1 MSLNFFRTYILFLLL
16 FVLPIHNNAQFFYA
30 KENAEKR
37 KIIIEKLSL
46 NTNMYNDKQDVEQSI
61 NSYFQDFK
69 LKDES
74 FKQIITSVY
83 KAKIVAAK
91 EDQINN
97 ESNTLF
103 KKAID
108 LATKKDDTSLKIWT
122 SLSYGFYLYTYRQY
136 DESYPHFV
144 YCIQK
149 LNEINPNEIIQ
160 PLDTYKKISYFLV
173 TANENDLSIKYL
185 KEAERIADP
194 LSHDM
199 GAIKD
204 GMGICYLNKN
214 DFKSAEKYFSA
225 ALKISKL
232 NKDKLR
238 EAKVYGNLGE
248 MEFQKGNYRKA
259 VELITKDIE
268 ISRRQN
274 TDKNTMFALIKLCK
288 AHLKLKNI
296 SEAKVALYEAE
307 KIAETKSYYKSSL
320 LEINEYLLEIAKL
333 EGKTDNELKIRQN
346 LEILENTLKT
356 MDGKDVLA
364 AVGWKTERNRLEYNI
379 ALEKDRA
386 EKESTIKT
394 FAIVISILLLIV
406 ILLLARSFQIR
417 TKARETRYEK
427 KLLQLTLDKIQS
439 ENNLNATA
447 QTVSSYKNYLL
458 EKNSQIEKLEKEIE
472 NNRLNPTSNQEKYVS
487 QIDDLLKSHLLTQ
500 ENWINFKNAFYLEK
514 PIYSKYLDEN
524 FPDLTDANLRV
535 IYLTQ
540 LELNNTEIARIL
552 GVTLAAVKKTKQR
565 LRLKYG
571 EKYDTLFEITA

>member
-1 MSLNFFRTYILFLLL
+1 M
-16 FVLPIHNNAQFFYA
+16 
-30 KENAEKR
+30 
-37 KIIIEKLSL
+37 
-46 NTNMYNDKQDVEQSI
+46 
-61 NSYFQDFK
+61 
-69 LKDES
+69 
-74 FKQIITSVY
+74 
-83 KAKIVAAK
+83 
-91 EDQINN
+91 
-97 ESNTLF
+97 
-103 KKAID
+103 
-108 LATKKDDTSLKIWT
+108 
-122 SLSYGFYLYTYRQY
+122 
-136 DESYPHFV
+136 
-144 YCIQK
+144 
-149 LNEINPNEIIQ
+149 
-160 PLDTYKKISYFLV
+160 
-173 TANENDLSIKYL
+173 
-185 KEAERIADP
+185 
-194 LSHDM
+194 
-199 GAIKD
+199 
-204 GMGICYLNKN
+204 
-214 DFKSAEKYFSA
+214 
-225 ALKISKL
+225 
-232 NKDKLR
+232 
-238 EAKVYGNLGE
+238 
-248 MEFQKGNYRKA
+248 
-259 VELITKDIE
+259 
-268 ISRRQN
+268 
-274 TDKNTMFALIKLCK
+274 
-288 AHLKLKNI
+288 
-296 SEAKVALYEAE
+296 
-307 KIAETKSYYKSSL
+307 

-333 EGKTDNELKIRQN
+333 EGKKDNELKIRQN

-514 PIYSKYLDEN
+514 PVYSKYLDEN

-571 EKYDTLFEITA
+571 EKYDTLFEISF